1 MATGSGTNAALYWV
15 HGNHMGVPIVTTDAT
30 GAAVTPTGYTM
41 PGFPGQLRTLAGLYY
56 NRHRDYDSSTGR
68 YIQADRIG
76 LVGGSNLYLYAE
88 ANPLR
93 YTDPDGRN
101 PIAIAIAFC
110 RINPAACATA
120 GAGIGAAIY
129 NWYYGPNAPS
139 LPPSIPNSRRCEP
152 DDDDDDEDPCEIQY
166 KRDIGQC
173 TSARIQYGKKGFRL
187 CAESALNRRNQCKRG
202 LHA

>member
-93 YTDPDGRN
+93 YVDPAGTTAIPSVALCFTN
-101 PIAIAIAFC
+101 PLS
-110 RINPAACATA
+110 AAVCAGVGVA
-120 GAGIGAAIY
+120 VVGAPL
-129 NWYYGPNAPS
+129 YYGPKIAKAADDAITASSDEN
-139 LPPSIPNSRRCEP
+139 C
-152 DDDDDDEDPCEIQY
+152 DDDDY
-166 KRDIGQC
+166 
-173 TSARIQYGKKGFRL
+173 
-187 CAESALNRRNQCKRG
+187 RNSCRAGWDQEFNG
-202 LHA
+202 Y